1 MKKLKNSPWLLY
13 GILGAIIVVTFVIF
27 QPKVASSLFQP
38 KRAMLLETYSTAV
51 KTQSPFNP
59 QTYWEFREFYSP
71 GHFLYEKTGL
81 PKEILSEFL
90 SDSPIPLQQ
99 KHFITPFLS
108 FESPYLESI
117 DSLTTANSIDE
128 ILDSNRLNSQAIV
141 AKNKHAMLYRYEKD
155 KLFLI
160 FVLSGDEMKKAN
172 GFFDYREADKEFV
185 KGKNWLNVTYIQVK

>member
-13 GILGAIIVVTFVIF
+13 GILGTIIVVTFVIF

-38 KRAMLLETYSTAV
+38 KRTMLLDTYITAV
-51 KTQSPFNP
+51 KTQPTFNP

-81 PKEILSEFL
+81 PKEMLNEFL
-90 SDSPIPLQQ
+90 SHSPISVQQ

-108 FESPYLESI
+108 FKSPYLESI
-117 DSLTTANSIDE
+117 DGLTLAKSIDE
-128 ILDSNRLNSQAIV
+128 IIDSNRLNPQDIV
-141 AKNKHAMLYRYEKD
+141 AKNKQALLYRYEND
-155 KLFLI
+155 KLLLI

-185 KGKNWLNVTYIQVK
+185 KGKNWLNITYIQVK